1 MNTNKEISLEN
12 LILGINNFIFCLN
25 LYKEKINNLNVFP
38 VPDGDTGT
46 NMLLTMKSL
55 DLSYKE
61 NMKIEDFL
69 FSLKNSS
76 LMEARGNSGVIL
88 SQFFLGLLSAYE
100 KNKVL
105 SFKTLADAIVNAAR
119 TTRESLPNPVEGTL
133 LTIYE
138 DVGTIAIRKF
148 ESSKNLSDF
157 LKELSLESI
166 KSVKDTPNKLQ
177 ILKEADVVD
186 SGGLGFA
193 MMINSWFF
201 STLYKNQEDIE
212 KKLNEVYLE
221 MISGL
226 SDSVSKDFYDDSEEI
241 EWGNCTVFTVKGEN
255 MDISKHRKKIPEFG
269 KSAVITGD
277 SSLMKIHIHVL
288 ETDPI
293 IEYANSIGS
302 VENIFI
308 QNMDEQTKDMLNS
321 KKDYKNINTS
331 IISICEG
338 NGIINLFNETAGNAM
353 HVLIGGPKK
362 NPSINDILEIVKNI
376 KSKNIIILPNNPN
389 ILVTVKKLLEISDRE
404 GIGILE
410 TKSIQQG
417 ISSVVY
423 FDDSKTLDENIS
435 IMNKGISSI
444 EEASVT
450 ISTRD
455 VKISGKNIKKN
466 QYIAILN
473 DEILD
478 SFDNPQ
484 KALEYLLNNMSSRN
498 EILTVIVGHDSIEEA
513 HEKLEESFYEQNN
526 DNELTIVEG
535 NQPYYNYFI
544 LGE

>member
-193 MMINSWFF
+193 MMINSWFI

-513 HEKLEESFYEQNN
+513 HEKLEESFYKQNN

>member
-1 MNTNKEISLEN
+1 MNTNQEISLEK
-12 LILGINNFIFCLN
+12 LISAINNFIFCLN

-55 DLSYKE
+55 DLSYKKDS
-61 NMKIEDFL
+61 KIEDFL

-88 SQFFLGLLSAYE
+88 SQFFLGLFSAYE

-105 SFKTLADAIVNAAR
+105 SFQTLADAIVNAAR
-119 TTRESLPNPVEGTL
+119 TTRESLPNPVDGTL

-138 DVGTIAIRKF
+138 DVGRIAIRKF

-157 LKELSLESI
+157 LEELSLQSI

-193 MMINSWFF
+193 MMINSWFI

-269 KSAVITGD
+269 ESAVITGD

-293 IEYANSIGS
+293 IEYANSIGA
-302 VENIFI
+302 VEKIFI
-308 QNMDEQTKDMLNS
+308 QNMDEQTINMLNS

-423 FDDSKTLDENIS
+423 FDDSKTLEENITV
-435 IMNKGISSI
+435 MNKGIASI

-455 VKISGKNIKKN
+455 VKLNGKDIKKN
-466 QYIAILN
+466 DYIAILN
-473 DEILD
+473 EEILD
-478 SFDNPQ
+478 SFNNPR
-484 KALEYLLNNMSSRN
+484 KALEYLLNDMSSRN
-498 EILTVIVGHDSIEEA
+498 EMLTVIIGHDSIEED
-513 HEKLEESFYEQNN
+513 HEKLEEFFYEQNN
-526 DNELTIVEG
+526 DNELVIVEG

>member
-1 MNTNKEISLEN
+1 MNTNQEISLEK
-12 LILGINNFIFCLN
+12 LISAINNFIFCLN

-55 DLSYKE
+55 DLSYKKDS
-61 NMKIEDFL
+61 KIEDFL

-88 SQFFLGLLSAYE
+88 SQFFLGLFSAYE

-105 SFKTLADAIVNAAR
+105 SFQTLADAIVNAAR
-119 TTRESLPNPVEGTL
+119 TTRESLPNPVDGTL

-157 LKELSLESI
+157 LEELSLQSI

-193 MMINSWFF
+193 MMINSWFI

-269 KSAVITGD
+269 ESAVITGD

-293 IEYANSIGS
+293 IEYANSIGA
-302 VENIFI
+302 VEKIFI
-308 QNMDEQTKDMLNS
+308 QNMDEQTINMLNS

-423 FDDSKTLDENIS
+423 FDDSKTLEENITV
-435 IMNKGISSI
+435 MNKGIASI

-455 VKISGKNIKKN
+455 VKLNGKDIKKN
-466 QYIAILN
+466 DYIAILN
-473 DEILD
+473 EEILD
-478 SFDNPQ
+478 SFNNPR
-484 KALEYLLNNMSSRN
+484 KALEYLLNDMSSRN
-498 EILTVIVGHDSIEEA
+498 EMLTVIIGHDSIEED
-513 HEKLEESFYEQNN
+513 HEKLEEFFYEQNN
-526 DNELTIVEG
+526 DNELVIVEG

>member
-1 MNTNKEISLEN
+1 MNTNQEISLEK
-12 LILGINNFIFCLN
+12 LISAINNFIFCLN

-55 DLSYKE
+55 DLSYKKDS
-61 NMKIEDFL
+61 KIEDFL

-88 SQFFLGLLSAYE
+88 SQFFLGLFSAYE

-119 TTRESLPNPVEGTL
+119 TTRESLPNPVDGTL

-157 LKELSLESI
+157 LEELSLQSI

-255 MDISKHRKKIPEFG
+255 MDISKHRKKVPEFG
-269 KSAVITGD
+269 VSAVITGD

-293 IEYANSIGS
+293 IEYANSIGV

-308 QNMDEQTKDMLNS
+308 QNMDEQTINMLNS

-423 FDDSKTLDENIS
+423 FDDSKTLEENITV
-435 IMNKGISSI
+435 MNKGIASI

-455 VKISGKNIKKN
+455 VKLNGKDIKKN
-466 QYIAILN
+466 DYIAILN
-473 DEILD
+473 EEILD
-478 SFDNPQ
+478 SFNNPR
-484 KALEYLLNNMSSRN
+484 KALEYLLNDMSSRN
-498 EILTVIVGHDSIEEA
+498 EMLTVIIGHDSIEED
-513 HEKLEESFYEQNN
+513 HEKLEESFYEQKN
-526 DNELTIVEG
+526 DNELVIVEG

>member
-1 MNTNKEISLEN
+1 MNINKEISLEN